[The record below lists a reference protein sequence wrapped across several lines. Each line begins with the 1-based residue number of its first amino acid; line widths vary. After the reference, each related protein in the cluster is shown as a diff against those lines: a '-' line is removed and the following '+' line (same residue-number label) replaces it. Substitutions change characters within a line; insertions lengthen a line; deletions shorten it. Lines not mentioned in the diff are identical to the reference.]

1 MKITFK
7 EFKAQVSN
15 TASVYVGSFLF
26 AGTKSWNEE
35 SSKARRFQNS
45 FVAPRIGREYCFGIE
60 AIKALP
66 LADGYKLDMYT
77 DGVYSW
83 EHRINTESDVVLK
96 ADRVYIIAPTFVTDI
111 AKAYKRKHKYCINGE
126 VLASASDELRTW
138 MQRSGYLTDKNQ
150 TAVMTGLVS
159 IDLCTDDA
167 NECTMAVRRTLR
179 YAERAFD
186 KALSGQGITKTEYLA
201 WVAESERAG
210 KEAEKEEKARRKA
223 RAKEQAYIN
232 EHIHVYD
239 YDIAHVLCHALNVG
253 TNTGSFSARLA
264 DKNGVECD
272 EAQDNKTGYSR
283 SCGYTMI
290 RRSFTLNM
298 KKGYN
303 LYVIGGLIT
312 FVRGKVKREGV
323 ACEWIEQGRAI
334 ADIRTVKGYLVRGEH
349 IEAKNLRAAQ
359 QLSKARRDK
368 QASELLAS
376 RARKQRSEELLAG
389 HMFTFAESLAS
400 GNCRPG
406 TQSFKVRYEAA
417 IGHEANEISL
427 ADLRKYGSA
436 FGLEYYTERVIN
448 YVMRSL

>member
-35 SSKARRFQNS
+35 NPNARRFQNS

-60 AIKALP
+60 TMKSLP
-66 LADGYKLDMYT
+66 LADGYKMDVYT
-77 DGVYSW
+77 DGTYAW
-83 EHRINTESDVVLK
+83 EHRINTESSVDMT
-96 ADRVYIIAPTFVTDI
+96 ANRVYVIAPTFAADI
-111 AKAYKRKHKYCINGE
+111 AKAYKRKHKYCINDE

-138 MQRSGYLTDKNQ
+138 MQHNGYLSDKNQ
-150 TAVMTGLVS
+150 AAVMTGLVS

-167 NECTMAVRRTLR
+167 DECTKAVRRTLR
-179 YAERAFD
+179 YAELAFG
-186 KALSGQGITKTEYLA
+186 KALSEQGIAKHDYLT
-201 WVAESERAG
+201 WVAESERAE
-210 KEAEKEEKARRKA
+210 KEAEKEEKAHQKA
-223 RAKEQAYIN
+223 RVKEQAYIN

-239 YDIAHVLCHALNVG
+239 YDVAHVLRHALNVG
-253 TNTGSFSARLA
+253 ANTGSFSAHLA

-283 SCGYTMI
+283 SCGYTMT

-312 FVRGKVKREGV
+312 FVRGKLKREGV

-368 QASELLAS
+368 QAAELLAS
-376 RARKQRSEELLAG
+376 RARKQRSEELLAD

-427 ADLRKYGSA
+427 TDLRKYGRA